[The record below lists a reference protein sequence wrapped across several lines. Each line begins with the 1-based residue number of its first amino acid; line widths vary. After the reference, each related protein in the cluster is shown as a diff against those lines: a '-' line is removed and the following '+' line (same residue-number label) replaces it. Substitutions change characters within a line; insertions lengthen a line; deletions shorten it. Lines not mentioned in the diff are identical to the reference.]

1 VSSYLSVYNV
11 CLSPRFVCL
20 HCLSLDQGI
29 CQHGL
34 LFMSTRSVS
43 SSRHL
48 SICIG
53 ACMHV
58 RLSFELPICLHVH
71 VLAETDRPREFVG
84 NGYLSIFTTRR
95 SIYNMSLLD
104 RPGEFVSNGYL
115 LNHALCCSTCGEKR
129 NDKVSKR
136 DLVYREKRP
145 TIVWRCAVHLHL
157 SH

>member
-1 VSSYLSVYNV
+1 MS
-11 CLSPRFVCL
+11 VCL
-20 HCLSLDQGI
+20 HGLSAYTVCHLI
-29 CQHGL
+29 KASVNTVC